1 MKKFFALFATLALT
15 VAAFAQTPE
24 EIIQRMDEATTRFEA
39 DGFSADLDIKVFL
52 FTVKSKMFTRGD
64 KARIET
70 GILSEKL
77 IVWTDGKT
85 EWTYDS
91 TDKTVTI
98 KDEDASGDSD
108 ADSADL
114 LKDITAGYDVS
125 LRKQTATQWHIRC
138 KKSRSNTDPDDPK
151 SMDLV
156 IDKNTCLPV
165 SLTASMKEGTIVLH
179 DFQFGNVSEAQ
190 VTFRPEDYPDVKIVD
205 ERK

>member
-1 MKKFFALFATLALT
+1 MKKLITLLAALALA

-39 DGFSADLDIKVFL
+39 DGFSADMDLKVFL
-52 FTVKSKMFTRGD
+52 FTIKSKMFTRGD

-70 GILSEKL
+70 EIMGEKL

-91 TDKTVTI
+91 TNQTVTI
-98 KDEDASGDSD
+98 KDEETSGDKD
-108 ADSADL
+108 ADGADL
-114 LKDITAGYDVS
+114 LKDITSGYDVS
-125 LRKQTATQWHIRC
+125 LRKQTATQWSIRC
-138 KKSRSNTDPDDPK
+138 KKSRSNTDPDVPK
-151 SMDLV
+151 TMDLV

-165 SLTASMKEGTIVLH
+165 SLTATMKEGTLVLH
-179 DFQFGNVSEAQ
+179 DFQFGQVSEAQ
-190 VTFRPEDYPDVKIVD
+190 VTFRPEDYPGVTTID